1 MPTFEPAKLH
11 QKLGPRGNSESMEKL
26 KIGFTCGDLSGIG
39 LEVIIKT
46 FMDNRM
52 VELCTPVVYAAKRTT
67 AEYRRQLGIKDF
79 SFEEVPDAT
88 RANPKRA
95 CVVNVWND
103 DVPITLGQP
112 TPESGKCALLSL
124 QAATRDLK
132 EGRID
137 AMVTAPIDKKNIQGE
152 AFKFPGHTEYLAAQ
166 FGTDDYAMLMLSD
179 HLRVAFMTGH
189 VPLSQVAKD
198 LSFERIM
205 KKLRFLD
212 RIFPSDFGIVKPR
225 IAVLGLNPHNGDQG
239 IIGNEERDVIIPAI
253 RKAKD
258 DGLMV
263 FGPFSADGFFG
274 SGAFR
279 QFDVVLAM
287 YHDQGLIPF
296 KTMNFDHGVNFTAGL
311 PKVRTSPDHGTAYDI
326 AGQGVASESSLRD
339 AVYAAID
346 IVRAREG
353 FAEWSAN
360 PLKQF
365 DLRKLKKPV
374 PGQKPQQGKQSGKPK
389 LSAQDSVA
397 DVNDLDDAVD
407 DIDE

>member
-1 MPTFEPAKLH
+1 MPTFDPAKVH
-11 QKLGPRGNSESMEKL
+11 QKQGPRGNSGAMEKL

-46 FMDNRM
+46 FMDHRM

-79 SFEEVPDAT
+79 SFEEVPDST

-95 CVVNVWND
+95 NVVNVWNH

-112 TPESGKCALLSL
+112 TPESGRCALLSL
-124 QAATRDLK
+124 QAALKDLK
-132 EGRID
+132 DGRID
-137 AMVTAPIDKKNIQGE
+137 ALVTAPIDKKNIQGE

-166 FGTDDYAMLMLSD
+166 FGTDDYAMLMISD

-189 VPLSQVAKD
+189 VPLGQVSKE

-212 RIFPSDFGIVKPR
+212 RIFPSDFGIVRPR

-239 IIGNEERDVIIPAI
+239 VIGSEERDVIMPAI

-296 KTMNFDHGVNFTAGL
+296 KTMNFDQGVNFTAGL
-311 PKVRTSPDHGTAYDI
+311 PVVRTSPDHGTAYDI
-326 AGQGVASESSLRD
+326 AGQGVASEASLRD

-346 IVRAREG
+346 IVRSRQGYAQ
-353 FAEWSAN
+353 WSAN

-365 DLRKLKKPV
+365 DLRKLKKSN
-374 PGQKPQQGKQSGKPK
+374 PGPKPLAGKNQGKPK
-389 LSAQDSVA
+389 PASQNAPTKV
-397 DVNDLDDAVD
+397 VDLEDEDDD
-407 DIDE
+407 FEE